1 MPVRESK
8 TGMGGAWELPPTVVQ
23 MWQKEVLDRSTV
35 LQGCLSARLM
45 GRGGGVL
52 ELKSPFRG
60 KWFLTELGLFH
71 IPAGSLWEVWSLCKG
86 DGEFRMHSPGL
97 PSLKSWP
104 KETWEAYLWLPQL
117 AHRKTWNNEKVGSYR
132 KIAISL
138 SYISRAFKNI
148 RVQKGQDGIEA
159 SLITSLK
166 IQWEKKIEGW
176 SQLITSHQT
185 SHRKCIPWRNK

>member
-1 MPVRESK
+1 MPVGESK
-8 TGMGGAWELPPTVVQ
+8 TGMGGAWEVPQTFVQ
-23 MWQKEVLDRSTV
+23 MWQKEVLDRSAV

-45 GRGGGVL
+45 GGG
-52 ELKSPFRG
+52 E
-60 KWFLTELGLFH
+60 
-71 IPAGSLWEVWSLCKG
+71 GSLSLSHPSEENGFSQNWAYFISLLGVCGKCG
-86 DGEFRMHSPGL
+86 LCPKEMVNSECALQAFHHLSSPQ
-97 PSLKSWP
+97 
-104 KETWEAYLWLPQL
+104 ETWEAYLWLPQL

-138 SYISRAFKNI
+138 SYISKAFKNI

-166 IQWEKKIEGW
+166 IQWEKKVEGRN
-176 SQLITSHQT
+176 QLITSHQT